1 MSHSH
6 AKPVRAPLSQ
16 HGAFT
21 PIVALWLAALL
32 GGCILV
38 LPGTMVSAGLN
49 KLPLALPT
57 IATSQF
63 VLAGIATLVGCM
75 LGLVAARLIAA
86 IQTGIGERRPADLPA
101 TEDAVPPAIEPVRIE
116 EIEAAEDPTA
126 VDCEAEI
133 EPRESWPHESWPELA
148 DPLAE
153 EPIAEPEA
161 EPDFTLHDE
170 VLAELLAHS
179 DMTIDDDPPQPSTP
193 KDTPVEEQ
201 VSEPAATP
209 ASPPAAEPAT
219 PQASRHGKA
228 VNLIRRQATR
238 QLAMPQLIERFAVAL
253 DERQTLAAAHPHTYP
268 FPAPPADM
276 APRLKALAAAPR
288 EGLRRA

>member
-1 MSHSH
+1 MGHSH

-21 PIVALWLAALL
+21 PIVALWFAALL

-49 KLPLALPT
+49 KLPIALPA

-75 LGLVAARLIAA
+75 LGLIAARLIAA
-86 IQTGIGERRPADLPA
+86 IQTGMGERRTADLPA

-116 EIEAAEDPTA
+116 EIEAAQDPNS
-126 VDCEAEI
+126 VDREAEI
-133 EPRESWPHESWPELA
+133 ERWHELT

-153 EPIAEPEA
+153 EPMAEPEA

-193 KDTPVEEQ
+193 KDTSMDEQ

-209 ASPPAAEPAT
+209 ASPPAAESAAEPAAEPAA

-228 VNLIRRQATR
+228 VNLIRGQATR

-276 APRLKALAAAPR
+276 AQRLQALISPPR

>member
-1 MSHSH
+1 MGHSH

-49 KLPLALPT
+49 KLPLALPAV
-57 IATSQF
+57 ATSQF
-63 VLAGIATLVGCM
+63 VLAGIATLAGCM

-86 IQTGIGERRPADLPA
+86 IQTGMGERRTADLPA

-116 EIEAAEDPTA
+116 EIEAAEGPTA

-133 EPRESWPHESWPELA
+133 EPWPELA

-153 EPIAEPEA
+153 EPMAEPEA

-170 VLAELLAHS
+170 GFAELLARS

-193 KDTPVEEQ
+193 KDTSMDEQ

-209 ASPPAAEPAT
+209 ASPPAAGPAAL
-219 PQASRHGKA
+219 QASRHGKA
-228 VNLIRRQATR
+228 VNLIRGQSTR

-253 DERQTLAAAHPHTYP
+253 DDRQSLAAAHPHTYP

-276 APRLKALAAAPR
+276 AQRLQALISPPR
-288 EGLRRA
+288 